1 MTKKFNQDYL
11 GYNGFIWWFGVVE
24 DNNDPLKTGRV
35 KVRCLEWHTEDNKVL
50 PTDELPWAQVIMPVN
65 SASNSGIGE
74 SPTGIQN
81 GSWVVGFFMDGE
93 KANRPIIMGTIP
105 GIPMEAPRSDSGFN
119 DPNEVYPS
127 LIEQPDTNRLAR
139 NDEDEKYKHPNV
151 QTKDDAKKTGV
162 IIANKGTKWDE
173 PASAYAAEYPKND
186 VYEGSSGV
194 IREYDNTPGN
204 ERIHHYHPAGSF
216 AEYNAKGN
224 HHQRIVGD
232 NYQIILGKDSIYIG
246 GDANITVDG
255 NCHTYIKGNW
265 DVYVGGYKKEVI
277 GKNLTEQIGE
287 DLELTTGGDANME
300 AGGNMDLSGKRID
313 LNKGAGGLLGG
324 IVSGVTSYVAG
335 GLLSNLGGSLM
346 ENIGNI
352 GEVFT
357 SGFGDLSAL
366 TDTFGDS
373 IGVDALSELGDGTG
387 LLGGTASF
395 MQGTGSSLT
404 SFGGALSN
412 VVTGG
417 SVGGFDVGGAL
428 GSAFKAATSAT
439 IPGISSLSSLST
451 LGRGLDIV
459 NTVKSGIAP
468 VISFANGNLDPSR
481 FLGNIGSELKSKF
494 TGDLGK
500 VFDSVGD
507 FQNQLTNNFNIQNV
521 LGSNGADILSKTI
534 GNVFDPAN
542 ALNGFTQD
550 IFAGASLSDVT
561 QKLLG
566 DSNLV
571 PTNLLNKQFDVNV
584 QELFNAQSL
593 FKSVAIPEFAN
604 LGLTDKIASAL
615 ELDNIVEATLG
626 GQESFLET
634 FANKQ
639 LLTVEGLKQEVLF
652 ELENR
657 VFDSIR
663 SVDTPNLIN
672 GVTDSASNL
681 DILKVATERVS
692 PVNTADGIFTQ
703 RNGQSVQVF
712 QTGLETSDGTPIT
725 ASNIRTGIADYLE
738 IARAVNKNG
747 V

>member
-1 MTKKFNQDYL
+1 MSNTTYNKEYL
-11 GYNGFIWWFGVVE
+11 GFNGFIWWMGVVE
-24 DNNDPLKTGRV
+24 DINDPLKTGRI
-35 KVRCLEWHTEDNKVL
+35 KVRCLEWHTEDKNEV
-50 PTDELPWAQVIMPVN
+50 PTDHLPWAQVMMPVN
-65 SASNSGIGE
+65 SSSNSGVGQ

-81 GSWVVGFFMDGE
+81 GSWVVGFFLDG
-93 KANRPIIMGTIP
+93 KHGQRPMVMGTIP
-105 GIPMEAPRSDSGFN
+105 GIPMSDANPKLGFN
-119 DPNEVYPS
+119 DPDGKYPT
-127 LIEQPDTNRLAR
+127 LPKQPDTNRLAR
-139 NDEDEKYKHPNV
+139 NDEKEEYKHPNIE
-151 QTKDDAKKTGV
+151 TKDDAKKTGV
-162 IIANKGTKWDE
+162 IIANKGTTWDE
-173 PASAYAAEYPKND
+173 PASAYAAKYPQND
-186 VYEGSSGV
+186 VYEGSGGV

-287 DLELTTGGDANME
+287 DLELTTGRDANME
-300 AGGNMDLSGKRID
+300 AGGNMDLKAKRID
-313 LNKGAGGLLGG
+313 LNKEAGGLIGG
-324 IVSGVTSYVAG
+324 IVKGMTSYVAG
-335 GLLSNLGGSLM
+335 GLLNNLSGNLM
-346 ENIGNI
+346 ETVGNI

-366 TDTFGDS
+366 SDTFGDS

-404 SFGGALSN
+404 S
-412 VVTGG
+412 
-417 SVGGFDVGGAL
+417 GFDVGGAL
-428 GSAFKAATSAT
+428 GSAFKAATSGT

-459 NTVKSGIAP
+459 NTVKSGISP
-468 VISFANGNLDPSR
+468 VISFASGNLDPSR
-481 FLGNIGSELKSKF
+481 FLGNIGSELKSNF

-542 ALNGFTQD
+542 DLNGFTQD
-550 IFAGASLSDVT
+550 IFANASLSDVT

-571 PTNLLNKQFDVNV
+571 PANLLNKQFDVGV

-593 FKSVAIPEFAN
+593 FKSVALPDFAN
-604 LGLTDKIASAL
+604 LELTDKIASAL

-626 GQESFLET
+626 GQEDFLET
-634 FANKQ
+634 FANQQ
-639 LLTVEGLKQEVLF
+639 LLTVDGLKQEVLF

-663 SVDTPNLIN
+663 SVDTPNLIS

-725 ASNIRTGIADYLE
+725 PSNITTGIADFFE
-738 IARAVNKNG
+738 RARATNKNG